1 MLRLTITVNRE
12 SDEEQ
17 TGARALSNF
26 VNAIR
31 SPATRKVYEQSLR
44 RYMNHLKI
52 ASVDSLLESTQPKL
66 IESQLI
72 DYVMY
77 LRNDGIA
84 YATIQ
89 SLIAPLFTFY
99 QLNDVVL
106 NRKKV
111 QRYLG
116 EYRRV
121 VRDKV
126 YTNEQLL
133 TALPIFWQYSHVL
146 RCSSYILITQ
156 AFYCSISSRPLGPMP
171 VLLEVAVCI
180 LLLSFYCVILQ
191 KTCLKINNSQRTINN

>member
-12 SDEEQ
+12 PEEEQ
-17 TGARALSNF
+17 TGARTLSNF

-133 TALPIFWQYSHVL
+133 TARS
-146 RCSSYILITQ
+146 
-156 AFYCSISSRPLGPMP
+156 LG
-171 VLLEVAVCI
+171 LLFC
-180 LLLSFYCVILQ
+180 
-191 KTCLKINNSQRTINN
+191 

>member
-1 MLRLTITVNRE
+1 MFRLTITVNRE
-12 SDEEQ
+12 PEEEQ

-26 VNAIR
+26 VSAIR
-31 SPATRKVYEQSLR
+31 SPATRKVYEHSLR

-89 SLIAPLFTFY
+89 ALIAPLFTFY

-111 QRYLG
+111 QLLIS
-116 EYRRV
+116 
-121 VRDKV
+121 KV
-126 YTNEQLL
+126 Q
-133 TALPIFWQYSHVL
+133 QH
-146 RCSSYILITQ
+146 
-156 AFYCSISSRPLGPMP
+156 
-171 VLLEVAVCI
+171 
-180 LLLSFYCVILQ
+180 
-191 KTCLKINNSQRTINN
+191 K